1 MYDIK
6 NVKRK
11 FVSEKDHKVNNP
23 WNIAAD
29 FLVDM
34 SFSIQNI
41 HGMLMEYEADHKT
54 GMDTGVLASV
64 IYDYTSGYPYLVSRI
79 CKLMDERLVQ
89 DGLFTD
95 EKDVGQR
102 KEF

>member
-1 MYDIK
+1 
-6 NVKRK
+6 
-11 FVSEKDHKVNNP
+11 
-23 WNIAAD
+23 
-29 FLVDM
+29 
-34 SFSIQNI
+34 
-41 HGMLMEYEADHKT
+41 
-54 GMDTGVLASV
+54 MDTVEMASV